1 MLAANSWGLPQSNQV
16 SRGSAG
22 ELQARRGQ
30 QALTAPARAGPLFLA
45 HAEHHLP
52 NGVQSGGAGEGVP
65 EPQVH
70 LPQLHGE
77 TLGVPDHPATAG
89 ANVGGPHPRWPAGA
103 ATHSPSTFPS
113 VPLWGGGATGSAG
126 TGHLPG
132 IERGGGGILGKLQT
146 LPVGTS
152 QKGLEGRESPSIRGG
167 PAEPLTSPT
176 CRVSA
181 SATEKQALETRAL
194 NLSLHYCFVTPL
206 TSMVVT
212 KPDGGERSEVA
223 EKPMETNRGESRTP
237 ASLAAHF

>member
-1 MLAANSWGLPQSNQV
+1 MAEQEKEFQSPKYIFHSFMERLWAYLTIQQMLEQMWV
-16 SRGSAG
+16 
-22 ELQARRGQ
+22 ARTPDGPLGQ
-30 QALTAPARAGPLFLA
+30 PHTARAPSQAF
-45 HAEHHLP
+45 P
-52 NGVQSGGAGEGVP
+52 CGGG
-65 EPQVH
+65 
-70 LPQLHGE
+70 
-77 TLGVPDHPATAG
+77 
-89 ANVGGPHPRWPAGA
+89 W
-103 ATHSPSTFPS
+103 
-113 VPLWGGGATGSAG
+113 GATGSAG